1 MAKIKKKS
9 KKRETTGPQKLIH
22 ALVFRVGGPA
32 KLAQKTEAP
41 VHFIENAVRLGNF
54 QPYAVRTM
62 TKVLKAP
69 FGALD
74 YSLYYMIA
82 ETPKSWREVVKA
94 CKLPRVVEQE
104 ILRAEGPN
112 IPEVI

>member
-1 MAKIKKKS
+1 MRKLKRKL
-9 KKRETTGPQKLIH
+9 KKREATGPQKLIH

-41 VHFIENAVRLGNF
+41 VHFIENAIRLGNI
-54 QPYAVRTM
+54 QPYAIRAM
-62 TKVLKAP
+62 TKALKAP

-74 YSLYYMIA
+74 YKLYYMIA
-82 ETPKSWREVVKA
+82 SDPKSWKSMVKA
-94 CKLPRVVEQE
+94 CKLPRTVEQD
-104 ILRAEGPN
+104 ILRSEGPN